1 VAIRVQHSV
10 SFIDG
15 AARGG
20 LRRLAGAWALALRR
34 RGTATPAVL
43 AVIAAGSLLASCAL
57 PPTNSRKS
65 GSKEYFSEK
74 EYGVEAS
81 PRLVAFGELVPKG
94 GGSYLVGKPYKVRG
108 KTYRPRENPD
118 YTAVGLAS
126 WYGGAFH
133 GRKTANGEIYDMSD
147 LTAAHPTLPLPSYAR
162 VTNLANDRSVI
173 VRINDRG
180 PFKKG
185 RIIDVS
191 STVAEMLDFKR
202 AGTAKVKVE
211 YVGKARMDG
220 LDKQMLVSSYRG
232 PNDFGHDT
240 LYASKVTRTPEKVVV
255 ASLTPRKQ
263 PKGRTELVD
272 RSIDLFGEDPLGP
285 LILRTGFE
293 TSYAPTNHFSG
304 AQFAA
309 AEVAEEGD
317 RAMLVQ
323 IGTFGDRAN
332 AERIGERFAAF
343 GRVVTQESLAA
354 DRTLYSVRVVI
365 DKARVRPETVI
376 TAAHAAGLGD
386 AFVVSQ

>member
-1 VAIRVQHSV
+1 M
-10 SFIDG
+10 
-15 AARGG
+15 
-20 LRRLAGAWALALRR
+20 
-34 RGTATPAVL
+34 
-43 AVIAAGSLLASCAL
+43 LASCAL
-57 PPTNSRKS
+57 PPTNSSKS

-74 EYGVEAS
+74 EYGVSAS
-81 PRLVAFGELVPKG
+81 PRLVAFGDIIPDG
-94 GGSYLVGKPYKVRG
+94 GGRYLVGKPYKVKG
-108 KTYRPRENPD
+108 KVYRPRENPD

-162 VTNLANDRSVI
+162 VTNLANNRSVV

-191 STVAEMLDFKR
+191 ATVAEMLDFKR

-220 LDKQMLVSSYRG
+220 LDKQMLVSSYKG

-240 LYASKVTRTPEKVVV
+240 LFAANATRTPDKLVV
-255 ASLTPRKQ
+255 ASYTP
-263 PKGRTELVD
+263 PKAPKTRTGRVD
-272 RSIDLFGEDPLGP
+272 SSVDLFGAQRLDAPPVAAPAFVPASVGGDDLLGP

-293 TSYAPTNHFSG
+293 TSYAPTDRFSG
-304 AQFAA
+304 AQIAA
-309 AEVAEEGD
+309 AGLAETGD
-317 RAMLVQ
+317 RSVVVQ

-332 AERIGERFAAF
+332 AERMAARFAAF
-343 GRVVTQESLAA
+343 GRVVTQEKPAA
-354 DRTLYSVRVVI
+354 DRTLYSLRVVV

-376 TAAHAAGLGD
+376 AAANTVGLAD
-386 AFVVSQ
+386 AFVVAR